1 MRNQTIN
8 KQTFV
13 GTLIREKDGDE
24 ETTRH
29 YTTLS
34 KAREALDKLISEQPG
49 EPYFD
54 AYITRFEY
62 DSDGNAMPAETYW
75 I

>member
-1 MRNQTIN
+1 MRNQAVN

-13 GTLIREKDGDE
+13 GTLIREKGGDE
-24 ETTRH
+24 ETTKH

-34 KAREALDKLISEQPG
+34 KAREALEKLISEQPG

-62 DSDGNAMPAETYW
+62 DSDGNEMAVEEYW